1 MRRAVLTTASTSAL
15 VVLLLTLKPHH
26 SAGPAG
32 GSPQTGVA
40 AAPAPT
46 GSTHRG
52 STSAPVPTRSTHRGA
67 TSAPPPTGSTHRGA
81 GHGNGTHT
89 GAPVSTKYGTV
100 QVAIS
105 VKAGQLS
112 AVKVLQAPSE
122 DAHSREIA
130 AYALP
135 RLTQEALNVHSARID
150 AVSGA
155 SYTSAGYIRSLQS
168 ALDEAG
174 V

>member
-26 SAGPAG
+26 TAVPVGTAPQAG
-32 GSPQTGVA
+32 

-46 GSTHRG
+46 ATGRPRRTTR
-52 STSAPVPTRSTHRGA
+52 PTD
-67 TSAPPPTGSTHRGA
+67 
-81 GHGNGTHT
+81 GTYT
-89 GAPVSTKYGTV
+89 GAPISTRYGTV
-100 QVAIS
+100 QVAAT
-105 VKAGQLS
+105 VKAGKLT
-112 AVKVLQAPSE
+112 AVKVLRTPSE
-122 DAHSREIA
+122 NGRDREIA
-130 AYALP
+130 GYAVP
-135 RLTQEALNVHSARID
+135 RLTQEALSVHSAHID

-168 ALDEAG
+168 ALDQAG